1 MQWSVSVVAEGDRVL
16 TLDEIVALA
25 DAVAPLGGIA
35 SGIGTTSY
43 GAQVVV
49 DAVTGDEAI
58 EAAVPAFRRAADE
71 AGLPPWPITRAD
83 ALSELDDLEPEP

>member
-1 MQWSVSVVAEGDRVL
+1 VQWSVSVVAEGDRVL

-49 DAVTGDEAI
+49 DSITADEAI
-58 EAAVPAFRRAADE
+58 EAAVAAFRRAAAE
-71 AGLPPWPITRAD
+71 AGLPTWPIARTE
-83 ALSELDDLEPEP
+83 ALSELDDLELEP